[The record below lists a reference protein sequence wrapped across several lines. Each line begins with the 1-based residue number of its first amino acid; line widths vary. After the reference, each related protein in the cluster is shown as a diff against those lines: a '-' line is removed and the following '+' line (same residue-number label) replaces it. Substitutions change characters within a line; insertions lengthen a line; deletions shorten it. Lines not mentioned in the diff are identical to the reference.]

1 MGIFTRLYFLRKPLI
16 FCAAT
21 GLLWTKLNNNNDIDK
36 EKLQLII
43 NQADLICQEFKEKQG
58 IPGNINIYTGSERIL
73 FKGG

>member
-58 IPGNINIYTGSERIL
+58 IP
-73 FKGG
+73 